1 VVYFKICLLIQRDAL
16 CFELFKKSLYFLREY
31 DSLFLCCVHVL
42 VLSCVQRGAASL
54 PRLPA
59 PLRSS
64 EGDKDS
70 VTAVGSSA

>member
-42 VLSCVQRGAASL
+42 VLSCVQRGVASL
-54 PRLPA
+54 P

-64 EGDKDS
+64 QGDKDS